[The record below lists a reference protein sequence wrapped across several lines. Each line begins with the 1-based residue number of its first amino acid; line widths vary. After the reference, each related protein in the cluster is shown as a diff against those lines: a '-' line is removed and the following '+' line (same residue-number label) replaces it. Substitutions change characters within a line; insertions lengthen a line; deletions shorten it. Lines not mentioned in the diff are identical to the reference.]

1 MSSKT
6 IQDLYPT
13 RIALSPSILERKD
26 PVVYPNNLQ
35 INALTKEDVDFFE
48 KNGYLFFKNLFNQTE
63 VNMLKTELEKL
74 ANDEKAKNSE
84 QYVTELESGDVR
96 SIFEIHKHNQLFKE
110 LSNDKRIVDVIRQL
124 LGSDVYVTQSRINR
138 KPGFEGKEFY
148 WHSDFETW
156 HAEDGMPRM
165 RAISCSINLTENFEF
180 NGPLMVIPGSHK
192 LFISC
197 IGRTPENHYKTS
209 LKKQEIGTPDKSNLE
224 KLAKKNKIVSTK
236 GPAGSALFFDCNIM
250 HGSAGNITPYSRSNV
265 FFVYNS
271 IENQLTEPFSAKNPR
286 PEYIASREVKAVNP
300 KTFDIN
306 KFLN

>member
-13 RIALSPSILERKD
+13 RFTPSPSIMERKD
-26 PVVYPNNLQ
+26 PIVYPNNLQ
-35 INALTKEDVDFFE
+35 VNALTKEKVDFFE
-48 KNGYLFFKNLFNQTE
+48 KNGYLFFKNLFNQNE

-74 ANDEKAKNSE
+74 ANDEKAKNTE
-84 QYVTELESGDVR
+84 QYVTEPESGDVR

-110 LSNDKRIVDVIRQL
+110 LSHDKRIVDVIRQL
-124 LGSDVYVTQSRINR
+124 LGSDVYITQSRINR

-197 IGRTPENHYKTS
+197 VGKTPENHYKIS

-224 KLAKKNKIVSTK
+224 MLAKKNKIISAN
-236 GPAGSALFFDCNIM
+236 GPAGSAFFFDCNIM

-271 IENQLTEPFSAKNPR
+271 IKNQLTEPFNAKKPR
-286 PEYIASREVKAVNP
+286 PEHVASRVVKTINP
-300 KTFDIN
+300 KTFSIS